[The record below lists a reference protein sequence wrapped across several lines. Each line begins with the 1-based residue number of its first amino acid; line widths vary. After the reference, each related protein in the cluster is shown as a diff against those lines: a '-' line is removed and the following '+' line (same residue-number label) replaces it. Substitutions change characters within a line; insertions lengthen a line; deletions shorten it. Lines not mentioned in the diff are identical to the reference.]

1 MSEQNQAVA
10 MNGQAGAQK
19 KMKLSSKLFAS
30 MGLLVAMI
38 LFIGLLG
45 LYEMDNVNNK
55 TTEITD
61 NWLPALSTAREM
73 NTKIANIRICE
84 IRYAYSSHAKEQEDM
99 NALLLERLKLLED
112 AQSRYDKLVSSP
124 EEEEVFREFMQLWK
138 DYLAVHKNLVEF
150 VQQGNQA
157 EATALIAGKSKAT
170 FDAAGVVLQKLVDL
184 NAAGANAASAEADEI
199 YNRATMFT
207 IIILAAAVIIGSVMA
222 MLIVRGTSRQLGS
235 DPGELEIIAQ
245 KVIQGDYNVDDGSP
259 HIGVYGNIIK
269 MVASLKE
276 NIEAAKKQAD
286 LAAEQSH
293 KAEEA
298 MHEAEKA
305 SAEAKSKTESM
316 LHAADRLE
324 EVASAVS
331 SASTELAAQIEES
344 ERGSADQA
352 ARVTETATAMEE
364 MNSSVIEVAKNAGA
378 ASEVSGQTRQKADA
392 GAEIVHKAVESI
404 QMVQTEALALKA
416 DMGTLSEHAKAISQ
430 IMSVISDIAD
440 QTNLLALN
448 AAIEAAR
455 AGEAGRGF
463 AVVADEVRKLAEKSM
478 ASTTDVGNAIN
489 AIQHSVTKST
499 EQVDRAVK
507 AIEQATEFANT
518 SGEALAEIVQM
529 ADDTAGQVEAIAT
542 ASEQQS
548 AASEE
553 INRSLSEVN
562 SIAAAT
568 ARAMQE
574 ATQAVSDLAEQ
585 AQALAVL
592 IDDMKRG

>member
-138 DYLAVHKNLVEF
+138 DYLAVHKNLVDF